1 MKKKIENMTEE
12 EKKIWKKK
20 IQQIKA
26 NLEHLTG
33 V

>member
-12 EKKIWKKK
+12 EKKMWKKK

>member
-12 EKKIWKKK
+12 EKKIWMKK
-20 IQQIKA
+20 IKQIKA

>member
-20 IQQIKA
+20 IKQIKA